1 MELYLSRIILN
12 PLSKAVMND
21 LSSPRELHKT
31 ISRCFPAI
39 DGQTS
44 RPQHEKET
52 PRSAYNLLHRLDH
65 KGECAV
71 LYVQS
76 SVKPDWGKLSPGYA
90 EDQDAKPVHGLY
102 ANIKNG
108 DRLRFRLAA
117 NPTRRAGKSDTGNAK
132 FHDQKKRRRIDIRT
146 EEDRLKWLA
155 RKGETCGFRLFKAN
169 TADSVVSA
177 EASAGRAIA
186 FKHDKGRV
194 TLGSAIFEG
203 VLEVTD
209 ADAFRIALAKGIGS
223 GKAYGFGLMSVAPA
237 WTL

>member
-44 RPQHEKET
+44 RPQHEKKRREVLT
-52 PRSAYNLLHRLDH
+52 TCFIASITKANVRALCSVERKARL
-65 KGECAV
+65 G
-71 LYVQS
+71 Q
-76 SVKPDWGKLSPGYA
+76 LSPGYA

-108 DRLRFRLAA
+108 DPLRFRLAA
-117 NPTRRAGKSDTGNAK
+117 NPTRRAGKSDIGNAK

-146 EEDRLKWLA
+146 E
-155 RKGETCGFRLFKAN
+155 
-169 TADSVVSA
+169 
-177 EASAGRAIA
+177 
-186 FKHDKGRV
+186 
-194 TLGSAIFEG
+194 
-203 VLEVTD
+203 
-209 ADAFRIALAKGIGS
+209 
-223 GKAYGFGLMSVAPA
+223 
-237 WTL
+237 